1 MSSPKVDGL
10 QMAKISVLTKIL
22 LCVGVVLFLSVGF
35 QVKAYAGTSDF
46 QIWTPVYLTVN
57 FTDKIQGWYEAQPRF
72 GDDASQLNQLLLRT
86 ALGYKFADH
95 WSLWQGYAWTPNIEP
110 KYKTENR
117 LYQQLL
123 YSQKFPAINIMSRT
137 RLEERWIKDVP
148 GTAVRFRTLLR
159 GQVPLAD
166 QGRWAFV
173 VQDEIFFNLNS
184 PTNGPDGGM
193 DQNRTFVGINRSV
206 NEHLNVDVGYQL
218 QTINTTESGVFNDKN
233 SILIMQWFLTW

>member
-1 MSSPKVDGL
+1 MT
-10 QMAKISVLTKIL
+10 KISVLTKFL
-22 LCVGVVLFLSVGF
+22 LCVGVMLFLSVAF
-35 QVKAYAGTSDF
+35 QMKAYAGTSDF

-95 WSLWQGYAWTPNIEP
+95 WSIWQGYAWTPNIEP

-137 RLEERWIKDVP
+137 RLEERWIKDVS

-173 VQDEIFFNLNS
+173 VQDEIFFNVNS
-184 PTNGPDGGM
+184 PTNGPDGGL
-193 DQNRTFVGINRSV
+193 DQNRVFVGINRSV
-206 NEHLNVDVGYQL
+206 NAHLNVDIGYQL
-218 QTINTTESGVFNDKN
+218 QTINTTGSGVFNDKN
-233 SILIMQWFLTW
+233 SILVMQWFLTW